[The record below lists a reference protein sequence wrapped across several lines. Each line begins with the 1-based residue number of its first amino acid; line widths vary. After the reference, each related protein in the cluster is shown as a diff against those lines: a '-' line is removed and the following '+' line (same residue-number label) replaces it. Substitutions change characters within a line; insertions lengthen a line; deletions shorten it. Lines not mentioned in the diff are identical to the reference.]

1 VKGVAAGVVV
11 LLGAVFVY
19 WGGTALSWGEWLL
32 VGWTLC
38 MGTVI
43 WLMERAPKGFED
55 EHGFHADQDEPDL
68 FVPDEWGWP
77 ERRA

>member
-19 WGGTALSWGEWLL
+19 WGGTALSWGEFLL

-43 WLMERAPKGFED
+43 WLMERAPAGHED
-55 EHGFHADQDEPDL
+55 RAGFHLGPEPKADEQLWD
-68 FVPDEWGWP
+68 WP
-77 ERRA
+77 ERRAG